1 MKDQLYKMMKQV
13 GDPTVFTKMLNEVQ
27 SQIDAEEA
35 AKEQKNAD
43 LDEARATLSKAVVCY
58 CEELFD
64 IKEDRPGQHDEMVD
78 KFYELLEETEDE
90 LVAYM
95 KFMDRLQGFAASHK
109 PARLKH
115 DACSHDEDCYCEKI
129 SIPEPEKVIDTP
141 EAHIEVRKIP
151 VKKDVDVDTIINEF
165 LKSLQ

>member
-58 CEELFD
+58 CEALFD
-64 IKEDRPGQHDEMVD
+64 IEEDRPGQHDEMVG
-78 KFYELLEETEDE
+78 KFYGLLEETEDE

-109 PARLKH
+109 PAQLKH
-115 DACSHDEDCYCEKI
+115 DACSHDEDCNCKKI

-165 LKSLQ
+165 